1 MSLIVERI
9 DVLIPFNVE
18 EFLSKILYVARAVKT
33 ILIKRV
39 TSENRKRFSVYRL
52 RVCKCKNLSADE
64 KKMDHQIQ
72 NNLQTSH
79 AIAICIVFQ
88 KKYQKKSY
96 EKKHLYLKHRKCL
109 FFNYSSE
116 NVWSAPA
123 PSGPPTPCNYGA
135 AIIILLL

>member
-79 AIAICIVFQ
+79 PIAICIVFQ
-88 KKYQKKSY
+88 KKY
-96 EKKHLYLKHRKCL
+96 
-109 FFNYSSE
+109 
-116 NVWSAPA
+116 
-123 PSGPPTPCNYGA
+123 
-135 AIIILLL
+135 